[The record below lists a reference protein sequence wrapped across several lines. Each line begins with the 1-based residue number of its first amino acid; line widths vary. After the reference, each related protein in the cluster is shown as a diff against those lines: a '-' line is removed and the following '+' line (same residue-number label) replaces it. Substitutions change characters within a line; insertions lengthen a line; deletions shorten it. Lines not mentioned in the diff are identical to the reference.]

1 MNFVLLIVY
10 SIFPL
15 LLITVGALCSEYAGR
30 MACFLDGIINLGA
43 FLCFAFTVLT
53 KNALTGCILSVI
65 VCTLSVYFL
74 EKLITR
80 LSADIFLCSLAMNIL
95 FTALCSFLS
104 SVFFNTRNVLS
115 SEYFSFNP
123 VTMRPVT
130 AVVCLAVTGILLYFL
145 FYTKD
150 GLCLRI
156 SGSDSNVLEAKGI
169 SFSEY
174 KNLSWCIT
182 ALCGALCGCCLCLRL
197 SSFVP
202 SISAGRGWI
211 ALAIVFLGHKKP
223 VLIAVSAVVF
233 SFADVCS
240 SYVQNISFL
249 KSVPSSVLLA
259 LPYIL
264 CLVMI
269 LFIPDKSKS
278 K

>member
-1 MNFVLLIVY
+1 MNFALLIIY

-15 LLITVGALCSEYAGR
+15 LLITVGALASEYAGR

-53 KNALTGCILSVI
+53 GNVFAGVVLSTAA
-65 VCTLSVYFL
+65 CTLTVYLF
-74 EKLITR
+74 EKLAVRIK
-80 LSADIFLCSLAMNIL
+80 ANVFLCSLAMNIL
-95 FTALCSFLS
+95 FTALCSLFS
-104 SVFFNTRNVLS
+104 SVFFNTRNVLT
-115 SEYFSFNP
+115 SELFAFNP
-123 VTMRPVT
+123 AVMRPVT
-130 AVVCLAVTGILLYFL
+130 ALICLAVTGMLLYFL
-145 FYTKD
+145 YYTKG

-169 SFSEY
+169 SSARY
-174 KNLSWCIT
+174 KTASWCIT

-223 VLIAVSAVVF
+223 LLIAVSTLVF
-233 SFADVCS
+233 SAAEVCS
-240 SYVQNISFL
+240 SYIQNISFL
-249 KSVPSSVLLA
+249 KDVPSSILLA

-264 CLVMI
+264 CLVLI
-269 LFIPDKSKS
+269 LFIPDKSRS
-278 K
+278 E

>member
-1 MNFVLLIVY
+1 MNFILLIVY

-15 LLITVGALCSEYAGR
+15 LLITVGALCSEYADR

-43 FLCFAFTVLT
+43 FLCFAFSVLT
-53 KNALTGCILSVI
+53 KNTLIGCILSI
-65 VCTLSVYFL
+65 FVCTFTVYIL
-74 EKLITR
+74 EKLIIH
-80 LSADIFLCSLAMNIL
+80 LNADIFLCSLAMNIL
-95 FTALCSFLS
+95 FTALCSLLS

-115 SEYFSFNP
+115 SSLFSFNP
-123 VTMRPVT
+123 VIMRPVT
-130 AVVCLAVTGILLYFL
+130 AVICMIVTCSIIYFLYF
-145 FYTKD
+145 TKD
-150 GLCLRI
+150 GLCLRV

-169 SFSEY
+169 SSFRY

-182 ALCGALCGCCLCLRL
+182 AFCGALCGCCLCLCL

-223 VLIAVSAVVF
+223 LLIAISTVVF
-233 SFADVCS
+233 SAAEVCS
-240 SYVQNISFL
+240 SYIQNISFL
-249 KSVPSSVLLA
+249 KNVPSSILLA

-264 CLVMI
+264 CLLMI

>member
-1 MNFVLLIVY
+1 MNFILLTVY

-15 LLITVGALCSEYAGR
+15 LLITIGALSSEYAGR
-30 MACFLDGIINLGA
+30 MACFLDGIINFGA

-53 KNALTGCILSVI
+53 KNAFTGCVLSII
-65 VCTLSVYFL
+65 VCTITVYFL
-74 EKLITR
+74 EKLIMR
-80 LSADIFLCSLAMNIL
+80 IKADVFLCSLAMNIL
-95 FTALCSFLS
+95 FTALCSLLS

-115 SEYFSFNP
+115 SELFSFNP

-130 AVVCLAVTGILLYFL
+130 ALICLAVTGAILYFL
-145 FYTKD
+145 YFTKD

-156 SGSDSNVLEAKGI
+156 SGSDSDVLEAKGI
-169 SFSEY
+169 SSSRY

-182 ALCGALCGCCLCLRL
+182 AFCGALCGCCLCLRL

-211 ALAIVFLGHKKP
+211 ALAVVFLGHKKP
-223 VLIAVSAVVF
+223 VLIAISTVVF
-233 SFADVCS
+233 SAAEVFS
-240 SYVQNISFL
+240 SYIQNISFL
-249 KSVPSSVLLA
+249 KDIPSSVILA

-264 CLVMI
+264 CLIMI